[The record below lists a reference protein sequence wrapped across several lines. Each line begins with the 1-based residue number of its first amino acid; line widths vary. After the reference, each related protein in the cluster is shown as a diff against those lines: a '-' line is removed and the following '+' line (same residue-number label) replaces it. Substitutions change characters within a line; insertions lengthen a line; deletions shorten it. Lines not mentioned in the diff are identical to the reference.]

1 MSWACMY
8 LSSMA
13 IHLFLYWGGGPGS
26 LDAPFLFC
34 FWYYLVTFFGFRL
47 FVLLGFFASVFFCFF
62 AFCFSAFPSFCFVC
76 FSAFCYFFFSFCL
89 FICFFV
95 SLLVFFLVLFCFFA
109 SLLLITFFFY
119 SAFQFCAAWSQNAV
133 AKRRRKGRA
142 QGIENSFNRDVLN
155 LAWFSS
161 LGVCKSGGMGCERG
175 PVGHPIAI
183 G

>member
-1 MSWACMY
+1 MY

-47 FVLLGFFASVFFCFF
+47 FVLLGFFASVFF
-62 AFCFSAFPSFCFVC
+62 
-76 FSAFCYFFFSFCL
+76 
-89 FICFFV
+89 FV
-95 SLLVFFLVLFCFFA
+95 SLLFASLLFRLSVLFAFLLSVIFSFLFVCLFAFSFLCLSFFLVLFCFFA

>member
-1 MSWACMY
+1 M
-8 LSSMA
+8 
-13 IHLFLYWGGGPGS
+13 
-26 LDAPFLFC
+26 DAPFLFC
-34 FWYYLVTFFGFRL
+34 FWYYLVTFFGVRL
-47 FVLLGFFASVFFCFF
+47 FVLLGFFASVFFLFLCFLLLCFSVFLFCLLFCFLLFFLFFLFVYFLFRFF
-62 AFCFSAFPSFCFVC
+62 A
-76 FSAFCYFFFSFCL
+76 CL
-89 FICFFV
+89 
-95 SLLVFFLVLFCFFA
+95 FLVLFCFFA

>member
-1 MSWACMY
+1 MY
-8 LSSMA
+8 VSFF
-13 IHLFLYWGGGPGS
+13 HGHTFVFLLGGGGPGS

-95 SLLVFFLVLFCFFA
+95 SLLVFFGAFLFFCVSAFDH
-109 SLLLITFFFY
+109 LFFY